1 MITDVIE
8 YNKHKGTPDDVHFRK
23 TTEEEAERCRKAEK
37 LKALSIPGAVIA
49 LVVCIM
55 FTGYA
60 AVTMGDMLYIGIG
73 LAFVAVA
80 IGGLIFRI
88 RDYKTS
94 ESYEIADAKSVVLSS
109 TNKRRYLS
117 AWVEADEVYLRK
129 IRFLSITHL
138 YTGTHVY
145 IVRGDRGEGK
155 KPHIFAIPAPLD
167 KE

>member
-37 LKALSIPGAVIA
+37 LKALSIPGAIITVLICIA
-49 LVVCIM
+49 LAFYLCTSFGELPYIAVSVV
-55 FTGYA
+55 FLG
-60 AVTMGDMLYIGIG
+60 
-73 LAFVAVA
+73 VA
-80 IGGLIFRI
+80 IGGPIFRI